1 MYLAHV
7 SNIICLSIA
16 LFCFKLSAKS
26 FVWHV
31 SHGEHHLYIG
41 GTSHLLPASEFPL
54 PAEFYQAYKQAEK
67 LVFEVDISRMNAP
80 SINSLLMSFIKY
92 QDGRTLNSVLSSGS
106 YLQLRNIASEL
117 EVDIDSLA
125 PFKPDFVVMQ
135 LVNARLMQLGIAG
148 EGVDDYFFNKG
159 IKDRKSMGYLET
171 PEQHL
176 ALLFSSSDGFED
188 EWVAWHLDQLESIEE
203 DMQRA
208 LAAWRS
214 GNREILAEM
223 ANQMFDSKIGQIE
236 HQLLLAERNKRWV
249 EQIDLMVKSQE
260 IEFILV
266 GAMHLAGPSNVLDL
280 LVDRGYKVQQLNPIN
295 KPSSK

>member
-1 MYLAHV
+1 MYLAYIR
-7 SNIICLSIA
+7 NIICLSIA
-16 LFCFKLSAKS
+16 LFCFELSAES

-31 SHGEHHLYIG
+31 SHGEHQLYIG

-67 LVFEVDISRMNAP
+67 LVFEVDISKMNAP

-92 QDGRTLNSVLSSGS
+92 QDGRTLNSVLSPES
-106 YLQLRNIASEL
+106 YLQLRNIAAEL
-117 EVDIDSLA
+117 EVDINSLA
-125 PFKPDFVVMQ
+125 LFRPDFVVMQ
-135 LVNARLMQLGIAG
+135 LVNAKLMQLGMAG

-176 ALLFSSSDGFED
+176 ALMFSTSDGFED
-188 EWVAWHLDQLESIEE
+188 EWVARNLDLLESLEE
-203 DMQRA
+203 VTQKA

-214 GNREILAEM
+214 GNRKIFTEM
-223 ANQMFDSKIGQIE
+223 AEEMTETKIGQIE
-236 HQLLLAERNKRWV
+236 YQLLLVERNKSWV
-249 EQIDLMVKSQE
+249 EQIDSMVKSQE

-280 LVDRGYKVQQLNPIN
+280 LVERGFKVQQLNTIN
-295 KPSSK
+295 KPSSR